1 MENRLKLKE
10 ELNGVYQQ
18 VLKMGT
24 FVEEA
29 LQKAITSLVQRD
41 EKLAQQV
48 IDNDSQI
55 DGYQSRIED
64 LCTKIIAMEQPVASD
79 LRNLVTVIKI
89 VSDLERIG
97 DHARHLA
104 KSLSKIEDST
114 LERLLPDIEVMTR
127 IGIEMVHNSLTAFS
141 SFDPA
146 LAQQVARM
154 DDELDKKHKILY
166 AKIIDM
172 MKSEPDRVED
182 GGTLLF
188 LNRFLERLGDH
199 VTNICEW
206 IVYASSG
213 EHTELNA

>member
-1 MENRLKLKE
+1 MDYRLKLNE
-10 ELNGVYQQ
+10 ELTAVYQQ

-24 FVEEA
+24 LVEES
-29 LQKAITSLVQRD
+29 LQKAINALIHRD
-41 EKLAQQV
+41 AELAEQV
-48 IDNDSQI
+48 ITNDFQI
-55 DGYQSRIED
+55 DTYQSTIED
-64 LCTKIIAMEQPVASD
+64 HCTKIIATEQPVASD

-104 KSLSKIEDST
+104 RSLESIDQATMDS
-114 LERLLPDIEVMTR
+114 LLPDIEKMTKK
-127 IGIEMVHNSLTAFS
+127 GIEMVHQSLTAFS
-141 SFDPA
+141 RFDSR
-146 LAQQVARM
+146 LARKTAEM
-154 DDELDKKHKILY
+154 DDQLDEQHKLLY
-166 AKIIDM
+166 NKIISM
-172 MKSEPDRVED
+172 MKQDPDKVEA

-213 EHTELNA
+213 NHSELN